1 MAGGRKLQGEADLS
15 SVTNSACGAVSW
27 GMSKFYR
34 QDTLCCGSTD
44 IRRVFIVDK
53 GLVGFWFVV
62 VLCFGF
68 FLHSVAFLLFYFG
81 LFFFLDLCGSL
92 PFFFF

>member
-68 FLHSVAFLLFYFG
+68 FCIQWLFCFFT
-81 LFFFLDLCGSL
+81 LACFFFLDLCGSL
-92 PFFFF
+92 PLFFF